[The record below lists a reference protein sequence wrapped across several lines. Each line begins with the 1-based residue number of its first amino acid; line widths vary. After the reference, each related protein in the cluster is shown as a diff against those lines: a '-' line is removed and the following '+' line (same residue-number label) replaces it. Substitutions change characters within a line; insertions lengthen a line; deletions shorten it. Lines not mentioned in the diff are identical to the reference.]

1 MRVKGRIWLAGWL
14 VFTLVVLAWV
24 VTRDAAGYATARHL
38 DSLRTRKA
46 VLQAQRA
53 ELIRQVRRAGS
64 RAVLVPRARE
74 LGLRP
79 AADSQ
84 IIILRLPD
92 PERN

>member
-1 MRVKGRIWLAGWL
+1 MRIKGRIWLVGWL
-14 VFTLVVLAWV
+14 VFALVVLAWV
-24 VTRDAAGYATARHL
+24 VTRDAAGYRTAGRL

-53 ELIRQVRRAGS
+53 ELIRRVGRDES
-64 RAVLVPRARE
+64 RAVLVPRARA
-74 LGLRP
+74 LGLRA

-84 IIILRLPD
+84 IIILQLLD